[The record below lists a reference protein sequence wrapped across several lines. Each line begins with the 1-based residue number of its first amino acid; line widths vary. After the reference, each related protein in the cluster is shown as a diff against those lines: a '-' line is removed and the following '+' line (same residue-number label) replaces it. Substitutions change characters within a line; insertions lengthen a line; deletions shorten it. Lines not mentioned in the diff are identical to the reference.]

1 MFLLNI
7 YLQKNNLNAIQGIF
21 FGWIGYPI
29 WEYSSVLHMSSFKIF
44 CVLNQPSTFIFI
56 ENKIKKTRNLQRIV
70 TLSLIKM
77 LLVLLKKV

>member
-1 MFLLNI
+1 
-7 YLQKNNLNAIQGIF
+7 
-21 FGWIGYPI
+21 
-29 WEYSSVLHMSSFKIF
+29 MSSFKIF

-77 LLVLLKKV
+77 LLVLLKKATEIINLDNKSLFCFTFFVFLAISMVNLSQ